1 MTEVAVNYAQ
11 ALYSLAKD
19 EGIDADIL
27 QELTSLQIAFAQEPS
42 FIDLLASSNLSKDQR
57 RSIID
62 ESFGGKVHV
71 YVLNFLKL
79 LTEKHRIRHFDDCC
93 KVYKN
98 QYNADHGIISVLAV
112 TAVALTPAQ
121 AEKLKNKLEQTTGKT
136 VELNNKV
143 DPTCIGGVRLDYEG
157 KSIDGTLQNRMAD
170 LSNLLK
176 NTVL

>member
-19 EGIDADIL
+19 EGVAADIL
-27 QELTSLQIAFAQEPS
+27 QELTSLQSAFAQEPN
-42 FIDLLASSNLSKDQR
+42 FIGLLASPNLSKDQCC
-57 RSIID
+57 SIID
-62 ESFGGKVHV
+62 ESFGGKVHT

-79 LTEKHRIRHFDDCC
+79 LTQKHRIRCFDDCC
-93 KVYKN
+93 KAYKE
-98 QYNADHGIISVLAV
+98 QYNEDHGIISVQAV

-121 AEKLKNKLEQTTGKT
+121 AEKLKSKLEQTTGKT

-143 DPTCIGGVRLDYEG
+143 DPACIGGVRLDYEG

-170 LSNLLK
+170 LGNLLK